1 MATAATERTAP
12 GGERARRADARRNHQ
27 RLLEAAHARFAAE
40 GLEAQI
46 NEIARDAGVGVGT
59 VYRHFPTK
67 EALLGELVR
76 QRFAVFT
83 EHAREALADDGD
95 PFEAFAGVLRRNCE
109 LMADDAGTRHALT
122 GADDNVL
129 RHAADQHDELLA
141 VTGKLIRRAQRA
153 GSIRRD
159 ATTADVNMLM
169 CAVGATMGNDIAQ
182 FDWRRHLELVLD
194 SLRPRP

>member
-1 MATAATERTAP
+1 MSLAP
-12 GGERARRADARRNHQ
+12 VTTDRPLRADARRN
-27 RLLEAAHARFAAE
+27 RELILDAARTAFGEAGAQAQMDDVAAR
-40 GLEAQI
+40 
-46 NEIARDAGVGVGT
+46 AGVGVGT